1 MATATKKKIQEE
13 RNEQHIIAQPVL
25 YMPPVY
31 VLCSFGWLIFQA
43 YCTDTHTHAHT
54 KHNEST
60 ASTFFFSHVFFLC
73 MKMHGWLMSTAS
85 KNKKGKKKHSYLQHS
100 SGQETCVFVCLC
112 YLCRPFAIV
121 AVVYHC
127 VCVTSDA
134 VPCIEAGVS
143 DRQKMHM
150 QCGLNACARAC

>member
-31 VLCSFGWLIFQA
+31 VLCSFGWFIFQA

-85 KNKKGKKKHSYLQHS
+85 KNKKGKK
-100 SGQETCVFVCLC
+100 ETFVFTTQQWTRDLCVCVFVLS
-112 YLCRPFAIV
+112 LSTIRDCRSCVPL
-121 AVVYHC
+121 C
-127 VCVTSDA
+127 VCHQRCSA
-134 VPCIEAGVS
+134 V
-143 DRQKMHM
+143 H
-150 QCGLNACARAC
+150 